1 MIRGALLLAGVGL
14 AASAALWAA
23 GYLQDPHAIDLS
35 NRLAAPSS
43 ANPLGTDHLGR
54 DLVTRLVW
62 GAAPSL
68 SVVAIVLAGGLGL
81 GLLAGGIIALAPPPL
96 RDGVEWL
103 AKTALAV
110 PTLVTALVL
119 SAIFGAGILTVSAAL
134 LVTSWAPYALTIAA
148 LFDRIRGEVYWQASE
163 ALGAA
168 LPSAVRRHMLPN
180 VWPALGGLAGADAGR
195 AVILVASLGFI
206 GLSADTG
213 QPEWGAMIHEYRMF
227 LFTEPRLVLAPILAC
242 TLVTVLLHGMLDRG
256 SSQILSTNLIE
267 MKAAARVIKE
277 LKLVAVCCSARWLGA
292 DKRRRTLNCLDSEG
306 SNDDAGQQPWPQGR
320 AWRARVLNHGPCC
333 GTQRGGPVSRR
344 PRSAE

>member
-1 MIRGALLLAGVGL
+1 MIRGALLLAGFGL
-14 AASAALWAA
+14 AAVAALWVA
-23 GYLQDPHAIDLS
+23 GYSQDPHAIDLS
-35 NRLAAPSS
+35 NRLAAPC
-43 ANPLGTDHLGR
+43 ATHPLGTDHLGR
-54 DLVTRLVW
+54 DLATRLAW
-62 GAAPSL
+62 GATPSL
-68 SVVAIVLAGGLGL
+68 AAVAIVLAGGLGL

-96 RDGVEWL
+96 RDGVQWL

-163 ALGAA
+163 ALGAT

-180 VWPALGGLAGADAGR
+180 AWPALGGLAGADAGR

-242 TLVTVLLHGMLDRG
+242 TFVTVLLHGMLDRG
-256 SSQILSTNLIE
+256 
-267 MKAAARVIKE
+267 
-277 LKLVAVCCSARWLGA
+277 
-292 DKRRRTLNCLDSEG
+292 G
-306 SNDDAGQQPWPQGR
+306 S
-320 AWRARVLNHGPCC
+320 
-333 GTQRGGPVSRR
+333 
-344 PRSAE
+344 

>member
-1 MIRGALLLAGVGL
+1 MIRSVLRLTAFGA

-23 GYLQDPHAIDLS
+23 GYLQDPHGIDLT
-35 NRLAAPSS
+35 NRLAAPS
-43 ANPLGTDHLGR
+43 AAHPLGTDHLGR
-54 DLVTRLVW
+54 DLATRLVW

-68 SVVAIVLAGGLGL
+68 SVVVIVLAGGLGL
-81 GLLAGGIIALAPPPL
+81 GVLAGGVIALAPRPL

-134 LVTSWAPYALTIAA
+134 LATSWAPYALTIAA

-163 ALGAA
+163 ALGAT
-168 LPSAVRRHMLPN
+168 LPAAARRHMLPN
-180 VWPALGGLAGADAGR
+180 AWPALGGLAGADAGR

-227 LFTEPRLVLAPILAC
+227 LFTEPHLVLAPILAC
-242 TLVTVLLHGMLDRG
+242 TLLTLLLHTTLDRD
-256 SSQILSTNLIE
+256 
-267 MKAAARVIKE
+267 R
-277 LKLVAVCCSARWLGA
+277 
-292 DKRRRTLNCLDSEG
+292 
-306 SNDDAGQQPWPQGR
+306 
-320 AWRARVLNHGPCC
+320 
-333 GTQRGGPVSRR
+333 
-344 PRSAE
+344 